1 MNESAG
7 MKHPS
12 WYLALLSLDKF
23 LPDFMY
29 FSESSLESVEE
40 QDPPEAGQ
48 AITVW
53 SVKFN
58 TSINYY
64 GVYDLYFYIFS
75 SCSTS
80 KMPSMLKLQVLSL
93 NSTAINYCFSTE
105 FLLYLADD
113 GWLMSSTFSKI
124 FNGF

>member
-12 WYLALLSLDKF
+12 RYLALLSLDKF

-48 AITVW
+48 AITV
-53 SVKFN
+53 
-58 TSINYY
+58 
-64 GVYDLYFYIFS
+64 
-75 SCSTS
+75 
-80 KMPSMLKLQVLSL
+80 
-93 NSTAINYCFSTE
+93 
-105 FLLYLADD
+105 
-113 GWLMSSTFSKI
+113 
-124 FNGF
+124 